1 MHIREKLTED
11 MKAAMKNKDMQ
22 TLDAVRMLLASIQ
35 KKALDIGHDLE
46 ESEMVEV
53 IVSDAK
59 KLKDALES
67 FVAAAREDLAQK
79 VREEL
84 AIVQKYLPEQM
95 SDEDL
100 QKIVQE
106 KISAMADGGA
116 QAVGKLMGTL
126 VNELRGKVDGSRIK
140 AMVEKLSK

>member
-1 MHIREKLTED
+1 

>member
-46 ESEMVEV
+46 ETEMVEV